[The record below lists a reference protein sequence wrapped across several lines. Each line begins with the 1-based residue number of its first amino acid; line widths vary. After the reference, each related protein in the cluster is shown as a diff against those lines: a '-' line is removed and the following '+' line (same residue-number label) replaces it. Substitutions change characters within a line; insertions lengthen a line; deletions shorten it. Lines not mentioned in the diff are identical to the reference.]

1 MIRFGMTLMEMI
13 SQLTKGYVKATG
25 KQPDNL
31 ARIKIRQEALKRLE
45 DQKKVVSLET
55 KKPID
60 TSKGIMGGRQIED
73 DLPPPGSRGGKDD
86 IAAPIQS
93 AEQSIE
99 DVLDSAIDNVSPGF
113 ANDLKVDATLVA
125 EDVAEKLGLKYDDLP
140 IREQVKIYGKSLDRL
155 AKKRFDEKGMSD
167 KEFLDRLDKIQKD
180 VDQKNKLKDF
190 DPKDRDPNAKG
201 GRIGLKT
208 GMTRRAFLALMG
220 SLGAGIG
227 AVKSG
232 LLSLTGKQ
240 AAKEVA
246 KQTVVPSSPPPYF
259 FELAEKI
266 KKYGKPSKTQ
276 PQERVN
282 EYSYTGKNG
291 DEYTMTEDITSGD
304 IEIIKDKTGVA
315 SYGEKTFDT
324 INNRSV
330 MQYKSGKG
338 MADEGTK
345 GTPADE
351 YDEYEVIF
359 DRDGTMA
366 DADDLA
372 EQIKKEIIEEAKTD
386 VPPIKKA
393 GGGLAYMLG
402 E

>member
-1 MIRFGMTLMEMI
+1 MIKFGMTLMEMI
-13 SQLTKGYVKATG
+13 GQLTRGYVKATG

-140 IREQVKIYGKSLDRL
+140 IREQVKIYGKSYDRL
-155 AKKRFDEKGMSD
+155 AKKRFEEKETKRLMD
-167 KEFLDRLDKIQKD
+167 DMKEIE
-180 VDQKNKLKDF
+180 
-190 DPKDRDPNAKG
+190 DPEDMAEG

-220 SLGAGIG
+220 SIGAGIG

-232 LLSLTGKQ
+232 LLSLGGKQ

-246 KQTVVPSSPPPYF
+246 KQTVTPTSPPPYF

-266 KKYGKPSKTQ
+266 KKYGKPSKVQ

-366 DADDLA
+366 DADDMA

>member
-1 MIRFGMTLMEMI
+1 MIKFGMTLMEMI
-13 SQLTKGYVKATG
+13 GQLTRGYVKATG

-140 IREQVKIYGKSLDRL
+140 IREQVKIYGKSYDRL
-155 AKKRFDEKGMSD
+155 AKKRFEEKETKRLMD
-167 KEFLDRLDKIQKD
+167 DMKEIE
-180 VDQKNKLKDF
+180 
-190 DPKDRDPNAKG
+190 DPENMADG

-220 SLGAGIG
+220 SIGAGIG

-232 LLSLTGKQ
+232 LLSLGGKQ

-246 KQTVVPSSPPPYF
+246 KQTVTPTSPPPYF

-266 KKYGKPSKTQ
+266 KKYGKPSKVQ

-366 DADDLA
+366 DADDMA

>member
-1 MIRFGMTLMEMI
+1 MIRFGMSLMEMI

-93 AEQSIE
+93 TEQSIE

-366 DADDLA
+366 DADDMA
-372 EQIKKEIIEEAKTD
+372 GQIKKEIIEEAKTD

>member
-1 MIRFGMTLMEMI
+1 MIKFGMTLMEMI
-13 SQLTKGYVKATG
+13 GQLTRGYVKATG

-140 IREQVKIYGKSLDRL
+140 IREQVKIYGKSYDRL
-155 AKKRFDEKGMSD
+155 AKKRFEEKETKRLMD
-167 KEFLDRLDKIQKD
+167 DMKEIE
-180 VDQKNKLKDF
+180 
-190 DPKDRDPNAKG
+190 DPEKMAEG

-220 SLGAGIG
+220 SIGAGIG

-232 LLSLTGKQ
+232 LLSLGGKQ

-246 KQTVVPSSPPPYF
+246 KQTVTPTSPPPYL

-266 KKYGKPSKTQ
+266 KKYGKPSKVQ

-351 YDEYEVIF
+351 YDEYEVVF
-359 DRDGTMA
+359 DQDGTMA
-366 DADDLA
+366 DADDMA